1 MISRITGLITEKGPN
16 YLILDLGGL
25 SYEVFIPA
33 CVMHGLDNVKTT
45 DGKIALF
52 TYHYYQVE
60 QSKSIPILIGFLNQ
74 VEKDFF
80 EIFITVSGIGPR
92 AALKALNKP
101 ISLIAKAIDEGDLV
115 FLKSL
120 PGIGEQKAREIVAK
134 LQNKVGKFGLIQDR
148 AREEKPETKNIS
160 EEALDVLLQLEYK
173 RNEALGMIKKVLE
186 TNAQL
191 SSTEELLNLVYK
203 QKDQMVKNNQMQGNT
218 KLYYYCKC

>member
-1 MISRITGLITEKGPN
+1 MISRISGRVTEKGLN
-16 YLILDLGGL
+16 YLVLDLGGL
-25 SYEVFIPA
+25 SYQVFIPA
-33 CVMHGLDNVKTT
+33 SVMQGVDSAMSAE
-45 DGKIALF
+45 GKISLL

-60 QSKSIPILIGFLNQ
+60 QAKSTPILIGFLNQ

-101 ISLIAKAIDEGDLV
+101 ISLIAKAIDEGDLIS
-115 FLKSL
+115 LKSL
-120 PGIGEQKAREIVAK
+120 PGIGEQRAKEIVAK

-148 AREEKPETKNIS
+148 LSVEKGAAKNIS

-186 TNAQL
+186 INSQVIT
-191 SSTEELLNLVYK
+191 TEELLNLVYK
-203 QKDQMVKNNQMQGNT
+203 QKRGS
-218 KLYYYCKC
+218 